1 MSPNCRRTRRLAAS
15 EKKGGRTKA
24 SIAQPGLIEAVAEK
38 VADHTAGS
46 PVDES
51 LLWTNRSPQEIA
63 EELAGDGFE
72 VGPDIVRT
80 ILTDDLHLGLRQAV
94 KDEATC
100 KFPQRDE
107 QFQHIARLR
116 KTFRAEGCPVLS
128 IDTKKK
134 ELLGNF
140 HRPGRAY
147 TDGRVHVL
155 DHDFI
160 THGDGRMTPYGVYDI
175 DRNEGFMLLSNGP
188 DTSQLACDAI
198 WRWWQRLGKR
208 RYAGAKRMLLL
219 CDCGG
224 SNGYRQWVFKEELHI
239 LAQDLGM
246 TIRVAH
252 YPPGCSKYNLIE
264 HRMFCHVTRALR
276 GVVLRTIDV
285 AKQFIALATTVTG
298 LRVVAEVTQRLYAKG
313 LRASAEFIDNMP
325 IRFHRFL
332 PDLNYAARPT

>member
-1 MSPNCRRTRRLAAS
+1 MRRWKRKSSATGEFNTSRGYSAAMRTRFIAACRMSPNCRRTRRLAAS

-224 SNGYRQWVFKEELHI
+224 SNGWNLVGARERRGWEMIQSAFLAGVGIGKRGAFRPEQWFCAT
-239 LAQDLGM
+239 LALGKD
-246 TIRVAH
+246 AH
-252 YPPGCSKYNLIE
+252 
-264 HRMFCHVTRALR
+264 
-276 GVVLRTIDV
+276 VL
-285 AKQFIALATTVTG
+285 L
-298 LRVVAEVTQRLYAKG
+298 
-313 LRASAEFIDNMP
+313 
-325 IRFHRFL
+325 
-332 PDLNYAARPT
+332 